1 MENWV
6 SSNLISFFVV
16 LTPILQTPTASD
28 ASLTLDPQAL
38 LILDDEVLL
47 SLLQLL
53 QLILRVLRDQSQLL
67 KGLVDLKVFLGHG
80 VHQDPSRRTTLET
93 DQGRVQAAVSWAVRM
108 GENSGLG
115 EGQYYTPK
123 DKSRI
128 RRKGTLSQKESH
140 WPEVGWSGERR
151 SIR

>member
-16 LTPILQTPTASD
+16 LTPILQIPTASD

-80 VHQDPSRRTTLET
+80 ISETSSWRSTLET
-93 DQGRVQAAVSWAVRM
+93 DQEESAGSSELGRRM
-108 GENSGLG
+108 GESLRPQSRGTADARTHNWA
-115 EGQYYTPK
+115 ETP
-123 DKSRI
+123 RAAF
-128 RRKGTLSQKESH
+128 
-140 WPEVGWSGERR
+140 
-151 SIR
+151 